1 MQASIAAVF
10 GTELPIVQA
19 PMSGS
24 QGSRLAIAVSN
35 AGGLGSLGAAMLM
48 PDALRNELA
57 ALAAGTTKPYNVNF
71 FVHEEPVFDAARD
84 QAWRRALAP
93 YYKELGVD
101 PSTIAAPARRPRFD
115 ASIIAVLEEFKP
127 RVVSFHFGLPDHEL
141 VMRVK
146 ALGAKII
153 SSATTAEEARYLESH
168 GADAVIAQG
177 LEAGGH
183 RGMFL
188 TGDITTQVG
197 TLALVRQIVRTV
209 RVPVIAAGGIGDAES
224 AAAAMALGAAGVQA
238 GTAYLLCPEATTSAA
253 HRAALMDVE
262 QPTAI
267 TNVFSGRPARS
278 VVNRLM
284 REIGPISPA
293 APAFPLAGA
302 ALVPL
307 RARAEAAGSRDF
319 TAGWAGQ
326 NRRIHGL
333 SAGALTMELAR
344 LIKPSALI

>member
-10 GTELPIVQA
+10 GTDLPVIQA

-24 QGSRLAIAVSN
+24 QDSKLVIAVSN

-48 PDALRNELA
+48 PDALRRELSA
-57 ALAAGTTKPYNVNF
+57 IAAGTTRPYNVNF
-71 FVHEEPVFDAARD
+71 FAHQEPVFDAAREHT
-84 QAWRRALAP
+84 WRQALAP
-93 YYKELGVD
+93 YYQELGVD

-115 ASIIAVLEEFKP
+115 ASIVAILEEFKP

-141 VMRVK
+141 VTRVK
-146 ALGAKII
+146 ALGARII
-153 SSATTAEEARYLESH
+153 SSATTAEEARYLEAH
-168 GADAVIAQG
+168 GVDAVIAQG

-188 TGDITTQVG
+188 SDDITTQVG
-197 TLALVRQIVRTV
+197 TLALVRQIVRAV

-284 REIGPISPA
+284 REVGPMSAA
-293 APAFPLAGA
+293 APAFPLAA
-302 ALVPL
+302 AAVAPL
-307 RARAEAAGSRDF
+307 RARAEASGSRDF
-319 TAGWAGQ
+319 TAGWSGQ

-333 SAGALTMELAR
+333 RAAELTQELAR
-344 LIKPSALI
+344 LASRRP

>member
-10 GTELPIVQA
+10 ETDLPIIQA

-24 QGSRLAIAVSN
+24 QDSRLVIAVSN

-48 PDALRNELA
+48 PDALRRELSA
-57 ALAAGTTKPYNVNF
+57 IAAGTTRPYNVNF
-71 FVHEEPVFDAARD
+71 FAHQEPVFDAAREHT
-84 QAWRRALAP
+84 WRQALAP
-93 YYKELGVD
+93 YYQELGVD

-115 ASIIAVLEEFKP
+115 ASIVAILEEFKP

-141 VMRVK
+141 VTRVK
-146 ALGAKII
+146 ALGARII
-153 SSATTAEEARYLESH
+153 SSATTAEEARYLEAH
-168 GADAVIAQG
+168 GVDAVIAQG

-188 TGDITTQVG
+188 SDDITTQVG
-197 TLALVRQIVRTV
+197 TLALVRQIVRAV

-284 REIGPISPA
+284 REVGPMSAA
-293 APAFPLAGA
+293 APAFPLAA
-302 ALVPL
+302 AAVAPL
-307 RARAEAAGSRDF
+307 RARAEASGSRDF
-319 TAGWAGQ
+319 TAGWSGQ

-333 SAGALTMELAR
+333 RAAELTQELAR
-344 LIKPSALI
+344 LASRRP

>member
-10 GTELPIVQA
+10 ETDLPIIQA

-24 QGSRLAIAVSN
+24 QDSRLVIAVSN

-48 PDALRNELA
+48 PDALRRELSA
-57 ALAAGTTKPYNVNF
+57 IAAGTTRPYNVNF
-71 FVHEEPVFDAARD
+71 FAHQEPVFDAAREHT
-84 QAWRRALAP
+84 WRQALAP

-115 ASIIAVLEEFKP
+115 ASIVAILEEFKP

-141 VMRVK
+141 VTRIK
-146 ALGAKII
+146 ALGARII
-153 SSATTAEEARYLESH
+153 SSATTAEEARYLEAH
-168 GADAVIAQG
+168 GVDAVIAQG

-188 TGDITTQVG
+188 SDDITTQVG
-197 TLALVRQIVRTV
+197 TLALVRQIVRAV

-284 REIGPISPA
+284 REVGPMSAA
-293 APAFPLAGA
+293 APAFPLAA
-302 ALVPL
+302 AAVAPL
-307 RARAEAAGSRDF
+307 RARAEASGSRDF
-319 TAGWAGQ
+319 TAGWSGQ

-333 SAGALTMELAR
+333 RAAELTQELAR
-344 LIKPSALI
+344 LASRRP

>member
-10 GTELPIVQA
+10 ETDLPIIQA

-24 QGSRLAIAVSN
+24 QDSKLVIAVSN

-48 PDALRNELA
+48 PDALRRELSA
-57 ALAAGTTKPYNVNF
+57 IAAGTTRPYNVNF
-71 FVHEEPVFDAARD
+71 FAHQEPVFDAAREHT
-84 QAWRRALAP
+84 WRQALAP

-115 ASIIAVLEEFKP
+115 ASIVAILEEFKP

-141 VMRVK
+141 VTRIK
-146 ALGAKII
+146 ALGARII
-153 SSATTAEEARYLESH
+153 SSATTAEEARYLEAH
-168 GADAVIAQG
+168 GVDAVIAQG

-188 TGDITTQVG
+188 SDDITTQVG
-197 TLALVRQIVRTV
+197 TLALVRQIVRAV

-284 REIGPISPA
+284 REVGPMSAA
-293 APAFPLAGA
+293 APAFPLAA
-302 ALVPL
+302 AAVAPL
-307 RARAEAAGSRDF
+307 RARAEASGSRDF
-319 TAGWAGQ
+319 TAGWSGQ

-333 SAGALTMELAR
+333 RAAELTQELAR
-344 LIKPSALI
+344 LASRRP

>member
-10 GTELPIVQA
+10 GTDLPVIQA

-24 QGSRLAIAVSN
+24 QDSKLVIAVSN

-48 PDALRNELA
+48 PDALRRELSA
-57 ALAAGTTKPYNVNF
+57 IAAGTTRPYNVNF
-71 FVHEEPVFDAARD
+71 FAHQEPVFDAAREHT
-84 QAWRRALAP
+84 WRQALAP

-115 ASIIAVLEEFKP
+115 ASIVAILEEFKP

-141 VMRVK
+141 VTRIK
-146 ALGAKII
+146 ALGARII
-153 SSATTAEEARYLESH
+153 SSATTAEEARYLEAH
-168 GADAVIAQG
+168 GVDAVIAQG

-188 TGDITTQVG
+188 SDDITTQVG
-197 TLALVRQIVRTV
+197 TLALVRQIVRAV

-284 REIGPISPA
+284 REVGPMSAA
-293 APAFPLAGA
+293 APAFPLAA
-302 ALVPL
+302 AAVAPL
-307 RARAEAAGSRDF
+307 RARAEASGSRDF
-319 TAGWAGQ
+319 TAGWSGQ

-333 SAGALTMELAR
+333 RAAELTQELAR
-344 LIKPSALI
+344 LASRRP